1 MLPFFNFWDNL
12 SRVYQG
18 MGDMNPIT
26 ARLTLLLL
34 LSHIYINN
42 MLATIPLDK
51 NILCKQFLIK
61 NMDNTSFV
69 RFREISIWS
78 TNTTQTQSNAV

>member
-1 MLPFFNFWDNL
+1 
-12 SRVYQG
+12 

-78 TNTTQTQSNAV
+78 TNTTQTQYNAV